1 MALLENRTCGA
12 ESDVLGKGWISIN
25 MNLTH
30 LIPDAVRSVWMYYQ
44 PTKDRRNVLPGQ
56 VSWEDLCAWYFTY
69 GYARMVDP
77 VQLPEPVIEAL
88 FSEVELFPGIRC
100 SVLAASVIKSEL
112 DTEPVCVESARKALG
127 WYYLFRVRQFGAQF
141 DFILRREVAIASRM
155 VSANAEGTP
164 SLELISQVQAFA
176 RGSSDLDIIADSA
189 LVALGWLFKEEGGHP
204 FFAQYW
210 RANADFFLSD
220 RANVLFGE
228 PEGLP
233 FIVACVERY
242 RQKINPEAVDWP
254 LDWKREWL
262 TVVAPDL
269 AKQSGGFLVRGG
281 VNLVG
286 AATAD
291 SGIGEDVRL
300 FARVLSAMGVPYS
313 IIPFPN
319 DMLSPTTNS
328 ELADRLGDSLVYDV
342 TLLCLPP
349 EELLH
354 LQLKLG
360 KGFFEARYNIGYFPV
375 ELRHFPEQ
383 LKPTLDLVQEV
394 WCMSEFV
401 RAGLPPTFAK
411 PAELM
416 PAVVVPLEA
425 DAEIDREALG
435 VPKDRFIF
443 LCCFDALS
451 YVDRKNPL
459 EAIDAFLAEF
469 GDSEDVCLVIKTMNL
484 DKAPPGFAEK
494 LRACASANVQII
506 DALYSRAQTQ
516 AIIAHADALVS
527 LHRSEGFGRVLAE
540 AMSLGVPVIASGYS
554 GSLDYANADTAFI
567 VDGREVEVPEGAYP
581 YGVGNKWFQPS
592 RESASQQMRTVFQ
605 LRGSKALDEKCQ
617 RGRMRLNE
625 RHSISAMAGR
635 LEARLT
641 QIKASRGA
649 WPETRNLVFDS
660 AFYAGMSPDL
670 NNDSDAPELFLHYCR
685 YGFAEG
691 RVGTRSLF
699 NEKHRRAHERR
710 SRPGRLAVVIHCY
723 YVDQIRE
730 LGRYLENLDFM
741 EYDVFVN
748 LVSRPGIEHD
758 MTLVRQVLPKA
769 TVLIGEN
776 RGRDIGGLLNVL
788 GQIDRHR
795 YELCLVLHTK
805 SSPQNKGIYAGVW
818 KDDLIGCLIRD
829 PATAYRNIARFTRAG
844 SRVGAI
850 GTLNWRSESMC
861 GNANH
866 VGKLFKRFGISGE
879 TQSLEYISGSMMF
892 IRMRVLERLV
902 SEISLSE
909 FESCDGKPKE
919 FFIDSQLE
927 HAIERV
933 LGSVIRDE
941 GLTIEW
947 VQ

>member
-1 MALLENRTCGA
+1 MDLN
-12 ESDVLGKGWISIN
+12 
-25 MNLTH
+25 H
-30 LIPDAVRSVWMYYQ
+30 LIPDEVRSVWMYYQ
-44 PTKDRRNVLPGQ
+44 PTKDCRNVLHGQ
-56 VSWEDLCAWYFTY
+56 VTWDQLCAWYFTWGHY
-69 GYARMVDP
+69 RMVDS
-77 VQLPEPVIEAL
+77 VQFPKPVIEAL
-88 FSEVELFPGIRC
+88 FSEVELYPGIRC
-100 SVLAASVIKSEL
+100 SALAASVIRAEFDK
-112 DTEPVCVESARKALG
+112 EPQSIRSARKALG
-127 WYYLFRVRQFGAQF
+127 WYYLFRVRQFGDQF
-141 DFILRREVAIASRM
+141 DFIINREVALASKI
-155 VSANAEGTP
+155 VSANSDDGPA
-164 SLELISQVQAFA
+164 LELVLQVRAFA
-176 RGSSDLDIIADSA
+176 QDSSDLEIISGES
-189 LVALGWLFKEEGGHP
+189 LVTLGWLFNEKGHP
-204 FFAQYW
+204 FFTQYW
-210 RANADFFLSD
+210 RENADFFLSD
-220 RANVLFGE
+220 RVNSVFDL
-228 PEGLP
+228 PEGVP

-242 RQKINPEAVDWP
+242 RQRMNHEALSSP
-254 LDWKREWL
+254 LDWKRGWL
-262 TVVAPDL
+262 NAVAPDL
-269 AKQSGGFLVRGG
+269 AKQSSGFLVRGG

-300 FARVLSAMGVPYS
+300 FAQVLSSIGVPHS
-313 IIPFPN
+313 IIPFPP

-328 ELADRLGDSLVYDV
+328 ELADRLGDCLVYDV

-354 LQLKLG
+354 LQHVFG
-360 KGFFEARYNIGYFPV
+360 KAFFRGRYNVGYFPV
-375 ELRHFPEQ
+375 ELRYFPEQ
-383 LKPTLDLVQEV
+383 LKPALDLVQEV

-401 RAGLPPTFAK
+401 RAGLPPTFAN
-411 PAELM
+411 PAVLM
-416 PAVVVPLEA
+416 PAVIAPFEV
-425 DAEIDREALG
+425 DGEIDREALG
-435 VPKDRFIF
+435 VPKDRFMF

-459 EAIDAFLAEF
+459 EVIEAFRVEF
-469 GDSEDVCLVIKTMNL
+469 GDSKDVCLVIKTMNL
-484 DKAPPGFAEK
+484 DKAPPAFAEK
-494 LRACASANVQII
+494 LLASARENVQII

-516 AIIAHADALVS
+516 AIIATSDALVS

-567 VDGREVEVPEGAYP
+567 VEGEEVDVPEGAYP

-592 RESASQQMRTVFQ
+592 QESASRQMRTVFQ
-605 LRGSKALDEKCQ
+605 LRGSKAILDRCQ
-617 RGRMRLNE
+617 RGRMRLSE
-625 RHSISAMAGR
+625 HHSISAMGAR
-635 LEARLT
+635 VETRLT
-641 QIKASRGA
+641 QIMALRGA
-649 WPETRNLVFDS
+649 WPEKRNLVFDS
-660 AFYAGMSPDL
+660 VFYAGMSPEL
-670 NNDSDAPELFLHYCR
+670 NNDSEAQDLFLHYCR

-699 NEKHRRAHERR
+699 NEKHWRAQKRR
-710 SRPGRLAVVIHCY
+710 SRTARLAVVIHCY
-723 YVDQIRE
+723 YADQIRE

-758 MTLVRQVLPKA
+758 MALVRQVLPKA
-769 TVLIGEN
+769 TLFIGEN

-788 GQIDRHR
+788 GQIDRQR

-829 PATAYRNIARFTRAG
+829 PATAYRNIARFSRAG

-850 GTLNWRSESMC
+850 GSLNWRSESMC

-866 VGKLFKRFGISGE
+866 VEKLFKRFGISGE
-879 TQSLEYISGSMMF
+879 TQNLEYISGSMMF
-892 IRMRVLERLV
+892 IRMPVLERLV

-919 FFIDSQLE
+919 FFIDGQLE
-927 HAIERV
+927 HALERV
-933 LGSVIRDE
+933 LGSLIRDE